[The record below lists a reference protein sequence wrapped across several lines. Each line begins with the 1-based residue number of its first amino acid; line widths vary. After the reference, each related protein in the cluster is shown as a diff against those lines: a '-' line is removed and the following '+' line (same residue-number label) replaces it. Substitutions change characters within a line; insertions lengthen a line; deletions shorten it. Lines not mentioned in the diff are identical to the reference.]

1 MLLWDLLGDSGG
13 EWIKTEGDTVLG
25 NDIFRLNPNESFNI
39 HFPYKRGDFNIH
51 SGPGGSMTAV
61 LADLEAIWKHIIE
74 AHLQVKSSEFKN
86 YKVVLI
92 IPDVYNRTFLRELM
106 YLLLGSLGFGSCFL
120 GKFSF

>member
-1 MLLWDLLGDSGG
+1 MLWDPLGDSGG
-13 EWIKTEGDTVLG
+13 EWIKTEGDTVIG
-25 NDIFRLNPNESFNI
+25 NDIFRLNPKESFNI

-74 AHLQVKSSEFKN
+74 THLQVKSSEFKN

-120 GKFSF
+120 GKFNL

>member
-1 MLLWDLLGDSGG
+1 
-13 EWIKTEGDTVLG
+13 
-25 NDIFRLNPNESFNI
+25 
-39 HFPYKRGDFNIH
+39 
-51 SGPGGSMTAV
+51 MTAV

-74 AHLQVKSSEFKN
+74 THLQVKSSEFKN

-120 GKFSF
+120 GKFNL